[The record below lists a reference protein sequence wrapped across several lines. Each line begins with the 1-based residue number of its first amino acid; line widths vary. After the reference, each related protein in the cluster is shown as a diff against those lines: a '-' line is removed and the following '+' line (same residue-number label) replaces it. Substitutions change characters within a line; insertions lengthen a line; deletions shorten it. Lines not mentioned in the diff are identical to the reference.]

1 MDMDEYGSILDMI
14 EDDDGHFVFSNYG
27 QEEAVQTEAAGS
39 PTYRLE
45 FDAPATVAVAS
56 FGVGLF
62 IGAVLRRRG
71 QRGW

>member
-14 EDDDGHFVFSNYG
+14 EDDDGHFVLSHYG
-27 QEEAVQTEAAGS
+27 QEEPAQTETAGS

-45 FDAPATVAVAS
+45 LDAPATVAVAS
-56 FGVGLF
+56 FAVGLF

-71 QRGW
+71 QGGW